1 MQNGT
6 IAPPCVTAPTDFITL
21 SEEAASGVGQPD
33 LKSYEQGH
41 DFLLKTFARAPKRK
55 LFRNFPGKGCWR
67 RLFRENIRFPRVK

>member
-55 LFRNFPGKGCWR
+55 KKSGSFSK
-67 RLFRENIRFPRVK
+67 FPRKGLLEAAFP